1 MIGEAQVESWQDLSK
16 FGNSPQY
23 YLPPPRQTVASNMEP
38 KTSRNYRWANFE
50 NWKFKNWKLPQNIIC
65 HPLDWPLRCTRLVKI
80 VQLVCFPD
88 YNDGQRQIPP
98 RTKFNQSL
106 FSCFMMI
113 LFTSLI
119 IRFLSSVCLFTF
131 LFSACTRARDQQR
144 PTAQLYLTPPNITVV
159 GIGKF

>member
-23 YLPPPRQTVASNMEP
+23 YLPPPRLTVASNMEP
-38 KTSRNYRWANFE
+38 QETTDEQILKIGNSPKIN
-50 NWKFKNWKLPQNIIC
+50 C
-65 HPLDWPLRCTRLVKI
+65 HPSDWPLRCTRLVKI